1 MATSADVVDGLA
13 FPEAL
18 RWHNGRLW
26 FSDMLTGEVISVAPG
41 AEPIVE
47 FAHPPMVGGLGW
59 SPEGDLLVVA
69 CESRHILRVG
79 DSGAQSVHADLSS
92 TWTFPANDMHV
103 DDDGVAWVGSYG
115 FDPGTSQPQTSALIR
130 IDADG
135 TRWSTVADGL
145 VFPNGTDR
153 LDDARLVVAETFA
166 DRLAIVHTAGPISV
180 TERCDLP
187 RGSTPDGLS
196 VAPDGTVWVASAYG
210 HAVLAVDVERGH
222 ITRAIELPD
231 VGVYDCVWG
240 GPDGNTLFVAVSDV
254 DETHVAVTRP
264 GRILAYSF

>member
-1 MATSADVVDGLA
+1 MATYAEAAGGLA

-18 RWHNGRLW
+18 RWRDGRLW
-26 FSDMLTGEVISVAPG
+26 FSDMLTGEVISLVLG
-41 AEPIVE
+41 AEPVVE
-47 FAHPPMVGGLGW
+47 FAHTPMVGGVGW
-59 SPEGDLLVVA
+59 LPEGDLLVVE

-79 DSGAQSVHADLSS
+79 ESGAQSVHADLSS
-92 TWTFPANDMHV
+92 EWTFPANDMHV
-103 DDDGVAWVGSYG
+103 DGDGAAWVGSYG
-115 FDPGTSQPQTSALIR
+115 FDPGTSKPEASSLIR

-135 TRWSTVADGL
+135 TRWSSVAEGL
-145 VFPNGTDR
+145 VFPNGMDR
-153 LDDARLVVAETFA
+153 LDDAHLVVAETFA
-166 DRLAIVHTAGPISV
+166 DRLAIVRTSDPISV
-180 TERCDLP
+180 MERCDLP

-210 HAVLAVDVERGH
+210 NAVLEVDVTRQH

-240 GPDGNTLFVAVSDV
+240 GSDGSTLFVAVSDV
-254 DETHVAVTRP
+254 DETNVAVTRP